1 VSAAASAMSARRPD
15 ISRMEAAQARALARI
30 IHNTIVAAAERHP
43 ELDVEEICA
52 LCLVAN
58 AGDITHELKEARLR
72 TIREI
77 RIRTQQCE

>member
-1 VSAAASAMSARRPD
+1 MCKPTPND
-15 ISRMEAAQARALARI
+15 IDHAEAAQARAVARI

-43 ELDVEEICA
+43 ELDIEEVCA

-58 AGDITHELKEARLR
+58 AGDITHELREARLR

-77 RIRTQQCE
+77 RIRTQCE